1 MPLLPVSELE
11 RLSPVFRGR
20 VGNAFG
26 EFLRRILG
34 VKAISDLN
42 DRISD
47 RKGPEFAG
55 ALLEE
60 FGIDYKLGGSE
71 RLDNLPE
78 GAFITVSNHP
88 YGSMDGIILVDLI
101 GHLRPDFKVMVN
113 EFLDMIESLRP
124 TWIVV
129 NPKNDLQNEVTGK
142 NIRAVREVLKY
153 LREGHPV
160 GFFPSGAVSDLKLR
174 DFTIRDRE
182 WQESVLRLIQKAKV
196 PIVPV
201 RFFDRNS
208 RWFYFLGLI
217 DWKIRLLR
225 LPREALNKKA
235 RRIRVGIGETLTVDE
250 QLRHRDPEDFGRW
263 LRESVY
269 GMKAPSEF
277 IMYSDHKS
285 GRF

>member
-11 RLSPVFRGR
+11 RLAPVFRGK

-34 VKAISDLN
+34 VKTISDLN
-42 DRISD
+42 DRIAD
-47 RKGPEFAG
+47 RKGPDFAE
-55 ALLEE
+55 ALLGEL
-60 FGIDYKLGGSE
+60 GIDYKLGGTE
-71 RLDNLPE
+71 RLRNLPE

-124 TWIVV
+124 TWIAV
-129 NPKNDLQNEVTGK
+129 NPKNDLQNEVTAK
-142 NIRAVREVLKY
+142 NIRAVKQVFKNLK
-153 LREGHPV
+153 EGHPV
-160 GFFPSGAVSDLKLR
+160 GFFPSGAVSDLKLK
-174 DFTIRDRE
+174 DFTIRDRK

-208 RWFYFLGLI
+208 IWFYFLGLI

-225 LPREALNKKA
+225 LPHEALNKKG
-235 RRIRVGIGETLTVDE
+235 RRIRVGIGETLTVEE
-250 QLRHRDPEDFGRW
+250 QLRHTDPVDFGEW

-269 GMKAPSEF
+269 GMTVPSEF
-277 IMYSDHKS
+277 ISYSDYKS
-285 GRF
+285 SRF